1 MVSDKQVVYAKCPFC
16 DKGTIEIIV
25 FPAGKTVRYARGSG
39 KPGHGFKSW
48 SQESIVTT
56 KECPVCGKSNKDIAK
71 KLKKIESGE
80 MESKPKSKE
89 EIRKQLE
96 ELGLLD
102 RFGGKE

>member
-25 FPAGKTVRYARGSG
+25 FPAGKTVRYARWSG

-56 KECPVCGKSNKDIAK
+56 KECPVCGKNNKEMAK
-71 KLKKIESGE
+71 KLKEIESGE
-80 MESKPKSKE
+80 TKPKPKSKE

-102 RFGGKE
+102 RFGGKG